1 MELTNVHKLT
11 IIRKNTAFL
20 QKENHGMEITNVK
33 IKKFVTDSKMKAIA
47 SITFDDCFAIHDV
60 KVIENNDKIF
70 VAMPNKRLK
79 DGTFKDVAHP
89 INFETRQYIESKV
102 IEAYNEAPVEDAE

>member
-1 MELTNVHKLT
+1 
-11 IIRKNTAFL
+11 
-20 QKENHGMEITNVK
+20 MEITNIK
-33 IKKFVTDSKMKAIA
+33 IKKFATDSKMKAIA

-89 INFETRQYIESKV
+89 INFEARQYIETQV
-102 IEAYNEAPVEDAE
+102 IEAYNEAPIEDAE